1 MSDHKPSG
9 LYEGNSSGNLRCE
22 SLMLQVDQRHEAIL
36 VPIYGVLTPFH
47 ILTLKN
53 ATVNQA
59 CSPLLACGCCL
70 PLMSGDC
77 IQLLH

>member
-1 MSDHKPSG
+1 
-9 LYEGNSSGNLRCE
+9 
-22 SLMLQVDQRHEAIL
+22 MLQVDQRHEAIL

-59 CSPLLACGCCL
+59 HSTPSRGMWLYFT
-70 PLMSGDC
+70 
-77 IQLLH
+77 HV